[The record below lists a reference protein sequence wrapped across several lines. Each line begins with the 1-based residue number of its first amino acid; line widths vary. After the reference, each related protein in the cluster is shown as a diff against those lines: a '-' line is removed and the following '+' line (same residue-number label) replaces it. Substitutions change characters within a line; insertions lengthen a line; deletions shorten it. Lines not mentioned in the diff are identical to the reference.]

1 MSDLI
6 SRSELIDYFYYGIDD
21 KPIIDG
27 ISDRKIIDIIK
38 NQPTAYSVD
47 KIVEKLEELKT
58 RYFLTIANTGDE
70 KSDFAYENVGN
81 ALDKAIEIVKR
92 GSVTKNCNNCAN
104 YTESDEVDNGCYL
117 CCKGYED
124 NYEPKVDNGGVSD
137 DVCEYKEQKNKF
149 GQHIFITSCGKDL
162 IQYGFMFEYN
172 YCPYCGKK
180 IRMVE

>member
-47 KIVEKLEELKT
+47 KVVDELEKLKM

-81 ALDKAIEIVKR
+81 ALDKAIEIVKQ
-92 GSVTKNCNNCAN
+92 
-104 YTESDEVDNGCYL
+104 
-117 CCKGYED
+117 
-124 NYEPKVDNGGVSD
+124 GGVSD
-137 DVCEYKEQKNKF
+137 DVCEWKQTSTARYK
-149 GQHIFITSCGKDL
+149 TSCGYKL
-162 IQYGFMFEYN
+162 EEYFDTKAC
-172 YCPYCGKK
+172 YCKQCGKK
-180 IRMVE
+180 IKIVGD

>member
-38 NQPTAYSVD
+38 NQPTAYDIDKVVD
-47 KIVEKLEELKT
+47 ELKNASWEETDISTVIYIDDAIKIVKH
-58 RYFLTIANTGDE
+58 G
-70 KSDFAYENVGN
+70 G
-81 ALDKAIEIVKR
+81 
-92 GSVTKNCNNCAN
+92 VTKNCNNCAN
-104 YTESDEVDNGCYL
+104 YTEPDEVDNGCYL
-117 CCKGYED
+117 CCMGYEN
-124 NYEPKVDNGGVSD
+124 NYEPKVDNCGVSD

-149 GQHIFITSCGKDL
+149 GSHRFITSCGKDL
-162 IQYGFMFEYN
+162 AQYSFMFEYN

-180 IRMVE
+180 MKVID